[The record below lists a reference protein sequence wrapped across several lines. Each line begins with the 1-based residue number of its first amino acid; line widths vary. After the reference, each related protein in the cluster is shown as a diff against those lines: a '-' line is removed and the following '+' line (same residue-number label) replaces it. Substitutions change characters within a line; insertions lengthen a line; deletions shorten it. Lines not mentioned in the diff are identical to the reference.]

1 MRPIDVASSI
11 RRTDASRATAS
22 GMNELGKSTV
32 SRSGSTGNES
42 GMNGRS
48 VLETSSASRRSDSAL
63 IETLLSGGEPAASG
77 AVPAHH
83 IRTRSSQD
91 ANDTG
96 WARTPGYGRQKV

>member
-1 MRPIDVASSI
+1 
-11 RRTDASRATAS
+11 
-22 GMNELGKSTV
+22 MNELGKSTV
-32 SRSGSTGNES
+32 SRSGSTGNVS

-63 IETLLSGGEPAASG
+63 IGTLLSAGGSAASG
-77 AVPAHH
+77 ALPAHH

-96 WARTPGYGRQKV
+96 WAGPQSTDAKSETSASRMYAKPANDSRRGPAR